1 MPAASSPTSASMG
14 TSRPRPDLRR
24 AWHPPCL
31 HNSIAASTATTAQP
45 AGWAR
50 ELDTFARA
58 FGGAFLFGVP
68 LLYTQETWNIGTSLD
83 AGQLLLFLGLTFAA
97 VLALAHVSGFRDEAE
112 GNHLGKDLEQA
123 VEALAVG
130 AIGSLVVLLAL
141 DRLGPE
147 DPVDRWF
154 RMIALQTVPLSF
166 GAALGN
172 AFLRDRG
179 SRLGGEQSASD
190 SPARAL
196 AVDVAATAFGA
207 FFLSF
212 NIAPTEEVQLLATH
226 AGAAH
231 LIALIA
237 LSLVVGYAI
246 VFEAE
251 FVGIARRRS
260 QPGPFQTPVAE
271 TALSYCVALLVAGG
285 TLLLLGRLDLSDP
298 LRDIVAQIVVLGLP
312 ATIGG
317 AAGRL
322 AA

>member
-1 MPAASSPTSASMG
+1 M
-14 TSRPRPDLRR
+14 
-24 AWHPPCL
+24 
-31 HNSIAASTATTAQP
+31 
-45 AGWAR
+45 
-50 ELDTFARA
+50 
-58 FGGAFLFGVP
+58 
-68 LLYTQETWNIGTSLD
+68 
-83 AGQLLLFLGLTFAA
+83 LGL
-97 VLALAHVSGFRDEAE
+97 AHISGFRDERE
-112 GNHLGKDLEQA
+112 GHGIAKDLEQA
-123 VEALAVG
+123 VQALAVG
-130 AIGSLVVLLAL
+130 AIGSLVMLLAL

-147 DPVDRWF
+147 DPADRWF
-154 RMIALQTVPLSF
+154 RLIALQAVPLSF

-179 SRLGGEQSASD
+179 SRLGDGNGAET
-190 SPARAL
+190 SPWRAL
-196 AVDVAATAFGA
+196 GADVAATAFGA

-226 AGAAH
+226 ASAAH

-237 LSLVVGYAI
+237 LSLVIGYAI

-260 QPGPFQTPVAE
+260 QPGPFQRPVTE
-271 TALSYCVALLVAGG
+271 TALSYCVSLLVAGG
-285 TLLLLGRLDLSDP
+285 TLLVLGRLDLSDP
-298 LRDIVAQIVVLGLP
+298 LRDIVAQIIVLGLP